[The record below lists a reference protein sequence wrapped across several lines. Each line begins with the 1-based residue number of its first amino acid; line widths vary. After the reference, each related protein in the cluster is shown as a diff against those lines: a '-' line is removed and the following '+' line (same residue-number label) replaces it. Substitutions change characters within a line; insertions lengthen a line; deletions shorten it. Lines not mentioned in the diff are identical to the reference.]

1 MEKQKAVVRSIDVGY
16 GNTKFITREETNG
29 IAETAAMFPSVA
41 PLASTRKLSDA
52 GGGKRNTI
60 KIEVENN
67 TYEVGLDAIYAQSGV
82 AFGKSMDTNFSTSD
96 IYIALTLAACHYM
109 SVDEIDLLVLGLPVS
124 TWDNYR
130 HQLADRVRGTHTITS
145 TGRKISIGEC
155 KVLPQPLGGFYHHTV
170 RNNLTSWLKSDST
183 NLVIDPG
190 YYTLDWLIT
199 HGTMINDDRS
209 GAINNGG
216 VAGALNAMATA
227 IEQKLGNDIGGIH
240 RLDAALLND
249 RPLRA
254 HGEEVELTKYR
265 PVMEHATKE
274 AIGKMVNTIGTL
286 ADIDNVLIVG
296 GGAKVFADAIREKFP
311 KQNVV
316 ECEESVYAN
325 VRGFQVMGEKW
336 ANQK

>member
-1 MEKQKAVVRSIDVGY
+1 MEKLKAVVRAIDVGY
-16 GNTKFITREETNG
+16 GNTKYTRDNAGES
-29 IAETAAMFPSVA
+29 AMFPSVA
-41 PLASTRKLSDA
+41 PLASAKRLSDA
-52 GGGKRNTI
+52 GGGKRNTVR
-60 KIEVENN
+60 IEVGDN
-67 TYEVGLDAIYAQSGV
+67 TYEVGLDALYAQSGV

-109 SVDEIDLLVLGLPVS
+109 GMEEIDLLVLGLPVS

-145 TGRKISIGEC
+145 TGRKISVGEC

-170 RNNLTSWLKSDST
+170 SNNLTDWLMSDTT

-190 YYTLDWLIT
+190 YFTLDWLVT

-216 VAGALNAMATA
+216 VAGALNAMSAT
-227 IEQKLGNDIGGIH
+227 IEQKIGNDIGGIH
-240 RLDAALLND
+240 RLDAALLNGK
-249 RPLRA
+249 PLRA
-254 HGEEVELTKYR
+254 HGEEIDLDKYR
-265 PVMEHATKE
+265 GVAEHATKD
-274 AIGKMVNTIGTL
+274 AIGKMVANIGTL

-296 GGAKVFADAIREKFP
+296 GGADIFADAIKEKFP
-311 KQNVV
+311 KQNVIV
-316 ECEESVYAN
+316 GEEAVYAN
-325 VRGFQVMGEKW
+325 VRGFQIMGEKW